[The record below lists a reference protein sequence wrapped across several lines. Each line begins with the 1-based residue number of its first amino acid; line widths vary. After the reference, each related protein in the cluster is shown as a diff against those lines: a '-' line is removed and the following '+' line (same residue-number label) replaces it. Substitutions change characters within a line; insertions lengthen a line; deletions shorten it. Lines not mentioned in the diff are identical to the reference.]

1 MREPM
6 CASVC
11 VTQAGVA
18 AVKQAAVK
26 QAAVKQAVVKQAVV
40 KQAAVKQAVVKQAVV
55 KQAGQR
61 LHLHPPRGRELQ
73 PRLFKPV
80 AVRLQDLRPE

>member
-26 QAAVKQAVVKQAVV
+26 QAAVKQAV
-40 KQAAVKQAVVKQAVV
+40 VKQAVVKQAVV

>member
-1 MREPM
+1 MQEPM

-18 AVKQAAVK
+18 AVKQAA
-26 QAAVKQAVVKQAVV
+26 V

>member
-18 AVKQAAVK
+18 AVKQAA
-26 QAAVKQAVVKQAVV
+26 V